1 MIVCNLHLKIEI
13 RSCAREASVV
23 WHLSLPFINSFN
35 KNEAAFF
42 SKTNPYVFQD
52 HPGTEILAV
61 DAYNNAD
68 SVVNLLQQVED
79 VALTMTAFMSH
90 YPDGVHLIC
99 YSQGRL

>member
-1 MIVCNLHLKIEI
+1 M
-13 RSCAREASVV
+13 
-23 WHLSLPFINSFN
+23 
-35 KNEAAFF
+35 
-42 SKTNPYVFQD
+42 TNPYLFQD

-79 VALTMTAFMSH
+79 VALTMTAFMSN

-99 YSQGRL
+99 YSQGKCAVMAQW